1 MGTKGNRRHLKR
13 YNLPAFFPIARK
25 EHVFLM
31 KPHAG
36 PHPKDYCF
44 PLGYVLR
51 DYLHLANSL
60 NEVKFILNA
69 RKVSVDGKIRTDI
82 KFPVGLMD
90 VLEIADINM
99 TYRILP
105 SKRHALM
112 LSQISKEEAKF
123 KLCRIDNI
131 TTQTHGHLQLN
142 LHDGRNLKIL
152 VDDPLKKPDMPYKT
166 MGTLKLSIPEQ
177 EILDYYPF
185 EENNQ
190 AIIFKGKNQG
200 IAGRVVSFSK
210 HFGHRAS
217 TALLET
223 KPGENITTAYEFTF
237 IIGKES
243 PVIDLPIEN

>member
-31 KPHAG
+31 KPRAG

-44 PLGYVLR
+44 PLGYVIR
-51 DYLHLANSL
+51 DYLHLASTFR
-60 NEVKFILNA
+60 EAKFILNS
-69 RKVSVDGKIRTDI
+69 RKVSVDGKIRTDF

-90 VLEIADINM
+90 VIEIADINM

-105 SKRHALM
+105 SKHHAM
-112 LSQISKEEAKF
+112 TLSQISKEEAKF

-131 TTQTHGHLQLN
+131 TTQRHGNLQLN

-152 VDDPLKKPDMPYKT
+152 VDDPLKKPDIPYKT

-177 EILDYYPF
+177 RNLGLLPF
-185 EENNQ
+185 
-190 AIIFKGKNQG
+190 
-200 IAGRVVSFSK
+200 
-210 HFGHRAS
+210 
-217 TALLET
+217 
-223 KPGENITTAYEFTF
+223 
-237 IIGKES
+237 
-243 PVIDLPIEN
+243 